1 MNTHRFTSIEEAL
14 GSLPREAQPGRDLW
28 PAIARRMAAAPGSD
42 RAHAMEAR
50 RAPWPMAL
58 AASVG
63 VLALAGAL
71 SWSVLQE
78 RARVEQTARRTVPA
92 SPGITLASLEP
103 PQDAAYVAAR
113 AALERTFNER
123 LNLLAPAT
131 QARIRADLALIRKAN
146 QDISAALAQDPAS
159 PVLWQLLRGAW
170 QQEIDLYKNIARSTE
185 PMLRRT

>member
-1 MNTHRFTSIEEAL
+1 MNTHRFTSLEEAL
-14 GSLPREAQPGRDLW
+14 GSLPRELQPGRDLW
-28 PAIARRMAAAPGSD
+28 PAIARRMAAAPGSALA
-42 RAHAMEAR
+42 RTPQAR
-50 RAPWPMAL
+50 RTPWPMAL
-58 AASVG
+58 AASLG

-78 RARVEQTARRTVPA
+78 RARVELTARRTVPA
-92 SPGITLASLEP
+92 SPGNTLASFEP

-131 QARIRADLALIRKAN
+131 QARVRSDLDLIRKAN

-159 PVLWQLLRGAW
+159 PLLWQLLRSAW
-170 QQEIDLYKNIARSTE
+170 QQEIDLYKNVAHATE